1 MAGVPYRFAC
11 AALLLAGSA
20 LRAQEPAA
28 GAGAADPD
36 VLAAPAGAA
45 NAGDGGARTG
55 AGAGAGAGGEPFPH
69 RIEGDIGLGGS
80 YLHSIVSG
88 QVVPVRPLPYGFFD
102 YERAFVRIDTVGVKT
117 LPLAYG
123 HLELLARASQ
133 DGIRSDTP
141 SLRGIAARSV
151 SIPVGIGS
159 LQVTPVGGFFLNA
172 FHDVNRSRGNLGEAI
187 WAAQFEAARVT
198 VYPQLG
204 VHTYSASYV
213 QYFYGLNRV
222 EAARSGYASYRPG
235 SAVDPLAGA
244 FIDTSIGGRWHV
256 DVSLRHE
263 RLGRAIADSP
273 IVARHGLD
281 TALLVLAY
289 HLP

>member
-1 MAGVPYRFAC
+1 
-11 AALLLAGSA
+11 
-20 LRAQEPAA
+20 
-28 GAGAADPD
+28 
-36 VLAAPAGAA
+36 
-45 NAGDGGARTG
+45 
-55 AGAGAGAGGEPFPH
+55 
-69 RIEGDIGLGGS
+69 
-80 YLHSIVSG
+80 
-88 QVVPVRPLPYGFFD
+88 
-102 YERAFVRIDTVGVKT
+102 
-117 LPLAYG
+117 
-123 HLELLARASQ
+123 
-133 DGIRSDTP
+133 
-141 SLRGIAARSV
+141 
-151 SIPVGIGS
+151 
-159 LQVTPVGGFFLNA
+159 
-172 FHDVNRSRGNLGEAI
+172 
-187 WAAQFEAARVT
+187 VT